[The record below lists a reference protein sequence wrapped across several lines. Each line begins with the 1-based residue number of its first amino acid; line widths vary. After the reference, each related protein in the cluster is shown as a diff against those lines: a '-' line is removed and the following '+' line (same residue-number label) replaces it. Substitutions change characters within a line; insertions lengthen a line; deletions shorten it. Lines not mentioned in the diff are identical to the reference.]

1 MKPQLL
7 PLPLGVAFITYSLG
21 QVALTFQVE
30 YTTAG
35 DTMFTVTVQLLE
47 PLTETLRLYQLL
59 PDDPADSVAVHE
71 PPPPPPPLDELTVQV
86 NVADP
91 NAPVP
96 SVAVAVT
103 EYVPAVVGVPLI
115 RPEEELIDSPG
126 GSPLAE

>member
-21 QVALTFQVE
+21 KVALTFQVE

-35 DTMFTVTVQLLE
+35 ATMFTVTVQLLE
-47 PLTETLRLYQLL
+47 PVTVTLRLYQLL

-71 PPPPPPPLDELTVQV
+71 PPLPPLEVLTVQV

-91 NAPVP
+91 DAPVP
-96 SVAVAVT
+96 SVAVTVT
-103 EYVPAVVGVPLI
+103 E
-115 RPEEELIDSPG
+115 
-126 GSPLAE
+126 